1 MWGES
6 IECEQDVW
14 DVFTAYLTGEPNRN
28 GVKVISEFNIDP
40 VFLAHKVKF
49 KSFIMFI
56 TSFSGLSREPF
67 FTCFVL

>member
-40 VFLAHKVKF
+40 VFF
-49 KSFIMFI
+49 GS
-56 TSFSGLSREPF
+56 
-67 FTCFVL
+67 